1 MASMSAIPLF
11 PLRSVLFPGGL
22 LALRIFEPR
31 YLDLIQRCEKNGEPF
46 GVVLL
51 TQGGEVRRRDKAGGG
66 EGFEQERFEALGT
79 LAQLERVERP
89 QPGLLQIRCRGGRRF
104 RLARSTCLPHGL
116 WMGEGEL
123 LAADAAV
130 PVPEDLLPAQRLLQI
145 FLHQLEQGAS
155 AEEMPLQPPY
165 LWDDCAWLANRW
177 CELLPLPSQEKQR
190 LMALENP
197 LLRLELVADQLER
210 LGVKP

>member
-1 MASMSAIPLF
+1 MSMSTIPLF
-11 PLRSVLFPGGL
+11 PLQSVLFPGGL

-31 YLDLIQRCEKNGEPF
+31 YLDLIKRCEKTGEPF
-46 GVVLL
+46 GVVRL
-51 TQGGEVRRRDKAGGG
+51 TEGAEVRQRSEAS
-66 EGFEQERFEALGT
+66 EGFVQERFETLGT
-79 LAQLERVERP
+79 LARLERVERP
-89 QPGLLQIRCRGGRRF
+89 QPGLLQIRCRGGQRF

-123 LAADAAV
+123 LAEDAAV
-130 PVPEDLLPAQRLLQI
+130 PVPADLVSAQRLLQT
-145 FLHQLEQGAS
+145 FLHTLEQGAS
-155 AEEMPLQPPY
+155 ADEMPLQPPY
-165 LWDDCAWLANRW
+165 RWDDCAWLSNRW
-177 CELLPLPSQEKQR
+177 CELLPLAGQEKQR